1 MRKLFVLLA
10 LASFLASACSSKPQP
25 EAAKS
30 EPAKTEPRKPQTD
43 FDSGRAAFQRMY
55 VAARGW
61 AADVQPVR
69 LESRPTRQDPK
80 DGKAAMW
87 SATFVSPSRQNV
99 RSYTWSGIE
108 GADQGITPGNTD
120 YYSPANAST
129 RPFDLNF
136 LKVDSTDAL
145 ETAQK
150 KGGEAVLKKDP
161 ETPLKYMLFFDQSK
175 GRLLWR
181 VVYGGSVSD
190 SKLRILVNATTGE
203 FVAKEK

>member
-1 MRKLFVLLA
+1 MRKLLISLLVLATLTG
-10 LASFLASACSSKPQP
+10 CSTSPSP

-30 EPAKTEPRKPQTD
+30 ESPKAEPKKPETH
-43 FDSGRAAFQRMY
+43 FETGRAAFQRMY

-61 AADVQPVR
+61 ATDVQPVR
-69 LESRPTRQDPK
+69 LESRPTKQDPK

-87 SATFVSPSRQNV
+87 SATFVSASRQNI
-99 RSYTWSGIE
+99 RTYTWSGIE

-136 LKVDSTDAL
+136 LKVDSTAAL
-145 ETAQK
+145 AAAQK
-150 KGGEAVLKKDP
+150 KGGEAVLKKAP
-161 ETPLKYMLFFDQSK
+161 ETPLKYMLFFDQTK

-190 SKLRILVNATTGE
+190 SKLRILVNATSGE

>member
-1 MRKLFVLLA
+1 MRKLLISLLVLALLA
-10 LASFLASACSSKPQP
+10 GCSSQPQP

-30 EPAKTEPRKPQTD
+30 EPAKTEPKKPETD
-43 FDSGRAAFQRMY
+43 FETGRAAFQRMY

-61 AADVQPVR
+61 APDVQPVR
-69 LESRPTRQDPK
+69 LESRPTKQDPK

-87 SATFVSPSRQNV
+87 SATFVSASRQNI

-108 GADQGITPGNTD
+108 GAEQGITPGNTD

-136 LKVDSTDAL
+136 LKVDSTQAL
-145 ETAQK
+145 EAAQK
-150 KGGEAVLKKDP
+150 KGGDAILKKEPD
-161 ETPLKYMLFFDQSK
+161 TALKYMLFFDQSK

-181 VVYGGSVSD
+181 VVYGTSVSD
-190 SKLRILVNATTGE
+190 SKLRVLVNATSGE

>member
-1 MRKLFVLLA
+1 MRKLLISLLA
-10 LASFLASACSSKPQP
+10 LGLLAGCSSPPQP
-25 EAAKS
+25 EPDKS
-30 EPAKTEPRKPQTD
+30 QPAKVEPKKPETQFET
-43 FDSGRAAFQRMY
+43 GRAAFQRMY
-55 VAARGW
+55 VAARSW
-61 AADVQPVR
+61 APDVQPVR
-69 LESRPTRQDPK
+69 MESRPVKQDPK

-87 SATFVSPSRQNV
+87 SATFVSASRQNI
-99 RSYTWSGIE
+99 RTYTWSGIE
-108 GADQGITPGNTD
+108 GEEQGVTPGNTD

-136 LKVDSTDAL
+136 LKVDSTQAL

-150 KGGEAVLKKDP
+150 KGGEAILKKDP
-161 ETPLKYMLFFDQSK
+161 ETPLKYMLFFDPTK

-190 SKLRILVNATTGE
+190 SKLRILVNASSGE